1 MTGTEPDTGG
11 QLLRRLAIAVIAAGA
26 FAAGTVVTAA
36 CTNSGTPAHTTAKR
50 SITARPALLPGPRY
64 YLSLGDSLAQGVQPD
79 AAGASRPTSRGYPDQ
94 LYAALRRKAPG
105 LRLVKLGCSGETSWT
120 MIRGGICRYPAGSQL
135 AAARQFLRGHRG
147 HVALVT
153 IDIGANDPNSC
164 YFRARLSRLPSCMA
178 GRLRLTAGDLRTILS
193 GLRAA
198 GGPAVQLA
206 GMNYYVPELAQ
217 WRHGRTGQELA
228 VLTERLVNG
237 YNILLSREYAAYGAR
252 TADVFTAFRS
262 ADFADRVRLPG
273 IGRLPRSVAA
283 ICKLTWECA
292 PAPEGPNEHAND
304 LGYAIMAAAFLRVVQ
319 Q

>member
-1 MTGTEPDTGG
+1 MAT
-11 QLLRRLAIAVIAAGA
+11 AVIAAAA
-26 FAAGTVVTAA
+26 FVAGTAITVA
-36 CTNSGTPAHTTAKR
+36 CTKAAPPAHTTAER
-50 SITARPALLPGPRY
+50 SVTARPALLPGLSY
-64 YLSLGDSLAQGVQPD
+64 YLSLGDSLAQGVQPN

-94 LYAALRRKAPG
+94 LYAALRHDQPG

-120 MIRGGICRYPAGSQL
+120 MIRGGLCRYPAGSQL
-135 AAARQFLRGHRG
+135 AAARQFLRAHRG

-164 YFRARLSRLPSCMA
+164 YLHARLSKLPGCMA
-178 GRLRLTAGDLRTILS
+178 ARLRLTVGDLATILG

-198 GGPAVQLA
+198 GGPAVPLV

-237 YNILLSREYAAYGAR
+237 YNLLLSHEYAAYGAR
-252 TADVFTAFRS
+252 VADVFSAFHS

-273 IGRLPRSVAA
+273 LGRLPRSVAT

-292 PAPEGPNEHAND
+292 PAPRGPNEHAND
-304 LGYAIMAAAFLRVVQ
+304 LGYAIMAAAFLLVVPQ
-319 Q
+319 

>member
-1 MTGTEPDTGG
+1 VR
-11 QLLRRLAIAVIAAGA
+11 LLRRLVIAVIAVVA
-26 FAAGTVVTAA
+26 FIAGTALTAA
-36 CTNSGTPAHTTAKR
+36 CTNSGTPAHTTAER
-50 SITARPALLPGPRY
+50 SITARPALLPGPSF

-79 AAGASRPTSRGYPDQ
+79 AAGASRPTRRGYPDQ
-94 LYAALRRKAPG
+94 LYAALRRTAPG

-120 MIRGGICRYPAGSQL
+120 MIRGGICRYPGGSQL
-135 AAARQFLRGHRG
+135 AAARQFLRAHRG

-164 YFRARLSRLPSCMA
+164 YLHAQLSKLAACMA
-178 GRLRLTAGDLRTILS
+178 GRLRLTVGDLRTILS

-198 GGPAVQLA
+198 GGPAVPLV

-237 YNILLSREYAAYGAR
+237 YNLLLSGEYAAYSAR
-252 TADVFTAFRS
+252 TADVFTAFHS

-273 IGRLPRSVAA
+273 VGRLPRSVATV
-283 ICKLTWECA
+283 CKLTWECA
-292 PAPEGPNEHAND
+292 PAPQGPNEHAND
-304 LGYAIMAAAFLRVVQ
+304 LGYAIMAAAFLLVVQ